1 VTSSAGPVLN
11 YEFHQGAAGPV
22 LLLVHGF
29 LSSGAQ
35 WAANIEGMKAFCSP
49 VTVDLWGHGR
59 SPSPDDPA
67 LYTPTGYFRQF
78 ERIREALGQDRWAL
92 CGASF
97 GAGLTLQYALAHS
110 DRVTRQV
117 FTNSMSDLAWTPN
130 QDEGREARAAAIE
143 AGGKAG
149 LVNMPFHPRFAKRL
163 APAVVEGLMADAER
177 LDPRGIA
184 NAMRYTGHLL
194 SAASRFG
201 ETSVPTLLI
210 NGLWER
216 AFQKVRTDATKT
228 LPGLEVVDLEGGHSI
243 NAEAPEAFNT
253 ALRTFLERS

>member
-1 VTSSAGPVLN
+1 MTRGAEPILH
-11 YEFHQGAAGPV
+11 YEFHQGAGGPA

-67 LYTPTGYFRQF
+67 LYTPAGYVRQF
-78 ERIREALGQDRWAL
+78 ERIREALGQARWAL

-97 GAGLTLQYALAHS
+97 GAGLTLQYALAHTN
-110 DRVTRQV
+110 RVTRQV
-117 FTNSMSDLAWTPN
+117 FTNSMSGLAWTPAP
-130 QDEGREARAAAIE
+130 DEGRETRAAAIE
-143 AGGKAG
+143 TGGRAG
-149 LVNMPFHPRFAKRL
+149 LADMPFHPRFAKRL
-163 APAVVEGLMADAER
+163 APAVVEGLMEDAER

-210 NGLWER
+210 NGLWEKAFQPVR
-216 AFQKVRTDATKT
+216 AFAAET
-228 LPGLEVVDLEGGHSI
+228 LQSLEVVDIEGGHSI
-243 NAEAPEAFNT
+243 NAEAPDTFNA
-253 ALRTFLERS
+253 ALRAFLEKA